1 MAKGILGRKVGMT
14 QIFDDNGVMVPVT
27 VVDVSGNVVLQQK
40 TVETDGYIAT
50 QVGFDDLKESRANK
64 PELGHAKK
72 AATLPKRFIRELRF
86 ITQENELAN
95 LELGEEVKAD
105 IFNEGDLIDVTGTS
119 KGKGFQG
126 NIKRHNHTRGGMS
139 HGSRYH
145 RGVGSMGAVKGRLKG
160 KRLPGHMGNVK
171 RTIQNVKIQK
181 VDLERQLILI
191 SGSIPGPKKGFVVI
205 KTAVKSN

>member
-1 MAKGILGRKVGMT
+1 MAKGILGRKLGMT
-14 QIFDDNGVMVPVT
+14 QIFDENGVMVPVT
-27 VVDVSGNVVLQQK
+27 VVDVSNNVVLQQK
-40 TVETDGYIAT
+40 TVEVDGYLAT
-50 QVGFDDLKESRANK
+50 QVGFDDIKESRANK

-72 AATLPKRFIRELRF
+72 AETLPKRFIRELRF
-86 ITQENELAN
+86 KTQENELADIAV
-95 LELGEEVKAD
+95 GQVITAD
-105 IFNEGDLIDVTGTS
+105 VFNEGDVIDVTGTS

-160 KRLPGHMGNVK
+160 KRLPGQMGNVK
-171 RTIQNVKIQK
+171 TTVQNVKVQK
-181 VDLERQLILI
+181 VDTERQLILI
-191 SGSIPGPKKGFVVI
+191 NGSIPGPKKGFVII